1 MRVFVAMGSNIDPR
15 LEYLKQA
22 KCALAEL
29 AVDGSTLV
37 SAPLYRSSPINCPP
51 DSGEFINTAVGFDW
65 DGSDP
70 LVLLDQLQAIE
81 RSLGRDRS
89 SESPQN
95 APRTI
100 DLDILFT
107 DAGEFHQ
114 QRLTLPHPRLHLRR
128 FVLEPLAQIAGNAQI
143 HPADATVNEL
153 LASLDSDEPALSMV
167 TRHW

>member
-29 AVDGSTLV
+29 AVDGSSLV
-37 SAPLYRSSPINCPP
+37 SAPLYRTSPVDCPP
-51 DSGEFINTAVGFDW
+51 ESGEFINTVVGFDW
-65 DGSDP
+65 EGCNP
-70 LVLLDQLQAIE
+70 VILLDQLQAIE

-89 SESPQN
+89 VDSTQN

-107 DAGEFHQ
+107 DAGDLIHP
-114 QRLTLPHPRLHLRR
+114 RLTLPHPRLHQRR
-128 FVLEPLAQIAGNAQI
+128 FVLEPLAEIAGDVEI
-143 HPADATVNEL
+143 HTLKTTVNEL
-153 LASLDSDEPALSMV
+153 LVSLDSDEPALSMV
-167 TRHW
+167 ARHW

>member
-15 LEYLKQA
+15 LGYLKQA
-22 KCALAEL
+22 KCAFAEI

-37 SAPLYRSSPINCPP
+37 SAPLYRTSPVNCPP
-51 DSGEFINTAVGFDW
+51 ESGEFINTVVGFEW
-65 DGSDP
+65 DGCDP
-70 LVLLDQLQAIE
+70 LVLLDQLQSIE

-89 SESPQN
+89 ADIAPN

-107 DAGEFHQ
+107 DAGEFEHP
-114 QRLTLPHPRLHLRR
+114 RLTLPHPRLHLRR
-128 FVLEPLAQIAGNAQI
+128 FVLEPLAEIAGDVRI
-143 HPADATVNEL
+143 HNENTTVNDL
-153 LASLDSDEPALSMV
+153 LASLDSGEPALSMV